1 MRLLRSERG
10 ISLVMAI
17 GVLGVLTVTG
27 TTIIYYA
34 NSNARS
40 AGYSKGNGLA
50 YDLAE
55 AGIAQALAVLQG
67 SLTPMQPNIL
77 ASKTVTYPTSGGS
90 VTYSGTLTGTTWN
103 ITSTG
108 SAPNPTGGTNLI
120 KRTLTRSVVVYG
132 LSSGGTVAAWSRMY
146 HDDPSS
152 CLTITDVTVT
162 MPVASRGGICLVGS
176 GKITGADTTVEV
188 GGNVTMTSEG
198 AQRSPGSGSG
208 WTSSSNIVSSNGSDA
223 SVTLGSS
230 ATSANLD
237 ATNFG
242 FSIPSTATIL
252 GITATVERAASS
264 TTRIQDNHVQ
274 LLKAGST
281 TGITDKPATGVYWPT
296 SDANRTYGSGTDLW
310 GTTWTPAQVN
320 ASNFGLRL
328 QARNT
333 TTTSTTAT
341 VDYVEITVTY
351 IDTTIGTAATP
362 IDYFAASGTCKY
374 NTATAHTPCS
384 TADKVYSDEI
394 KTTPAGLNKP
404 SVDMQYWY
412 DNAKPGPKNYCTGG
426 GTFPNTFDN
435 DSVRN
440 RSLSQNGEMT
450 PTNSSYTCQVKDANN
465 NLLGEISWNYQTHV
479 MKINGTIFIDGNFRF
494 DDDGQVVHYQ
504 GRGIIYASGDLEF
517 DELVCA
523 GGSGTS
529 SCVTQS
535 GGMGNWD
542 PSQNMMI
549 VLAGGWAEF
558 DQGGTQSQSV
568 PSGLQGLI
576 YAQGDCLVHENFHLS
591 GPIVCDTI
599 TLPDEANGWPTY
611 YPWPDLGTLVDGQV
625 YMNPYSAADHLFV
638 LGPQTG

>member
-1 MRLLRSERG
+1 
-10 ISLVMAI
+10 MAI
-17 GVLGVLTVTG
+17 GVLGVLTISG
-27 TTIIYYA
+27 TTVVYYA

-40 AGYSKGNGLA
+40 AGYSKGNGQA

-67 SLTPMQPNIL
+67 SLTPTQPTLL
-77 ASKTVTYPTSGGS
+77 ASKTVSYPTSGGS
-90 VTYSGTLTGTTWN
+90 VTYSGTYSNAVWT

-108 SAPNPTGGTNLI
+108 SAPNATGGTNLI
-120 KRTLTRSVVVYG
+120 KRTLTRTVTVYG

-146 HDDPSS
+146 HDNPNS

-176 GKITGADTTVEV
+176 AKITGADTTVEV

-198 AQRSPGSGSG
+198 AQRSAGSGSG
-208 WTSSSNIVSSNGSDA
+208 WTSSSNIVSSNNSDA
-223 SVTLGSS
+223 SVSLGNL

-237 ATNFG
+237 ATSFG
-242 FSIPSTATIL
+242 FTIPTTATIL

-264 TTRIQDNHVQ
+264 SGRIQDNHVQ

-281 TGITDKPATGVYWPT
+281 TGITDKLQSGTWGT
-296 SDANRTYGSGTDLW
+296 SDTTKTYGSSSDLW

-320 ASNFGLRL
+320 ASNFGLRF
-328 QARNT
+328 QAKNTNSST
-333 TTTSTTAT
+333 TTAS
-341 VDYVEITVTY
+341 VDFIEITVTY

-374 NTATAHTPCS
+374 GTATAHTPCS
-384 TADKVYSDEI
+384 STDKVFADTI
-394 KTTPAGLNKP
+394 HTTPAGLNKP
-404 SVDMQYWY
+404 TVDMAYWY
-412 DNAKPGPKNYCTGG
+412 QNAKPGPKSYCTGG

-440 RSLSQNGEMT
+440 TSLSQNGEMT

-465 NLLGEISWNYQTHV
+465 VLLGEISWNYQTHV

-523 GGSGTS
+523 GGSGTT

-591 GPIVCDTI
+591 GPIVCDEI
-599 TLPDEANGWPTY
+599 TLPDEPNGWPTY

-625 YMNPYSAADHLFV
+625 YMSPDSAGDHLFV

>member
-1 MRLLRSERG
+1 M
-10 ISLVMAI
+10 
-17 GVLGVLTVTG
+17 
-27 TTIIYYA
+27 
-34 NSNARS
+34 
-40 AGYSKGNGLA
+40 
-50 YDLAE
+50 
-55 AGIAQALAVLQG
+55 
-67 SLTPMQPNIL
+67 
-77 ASKTVTYPTSGGS
+77 
-90 VTYSGTLTGTTWN
+90 
-103 ITSTG
+103 
-108 SAPNPTGGTNLI
+108 
-120 KRTLTRSVVVYG
+120 
-132 LSSGGTVAAWSRMY
+132 
-146 HDDPSS
+146 
-152 CLTITDVTVT
+152 
-162 MPVASRGGICLVGS
+162 
-176 GKITGADTTVEV
+176 
-188 GGNVTMTSEG
+188 
-198 AQRSPGSGSG
+198 
-208 WTSSSNIVSSNGSDA
+208 
-223 SVTLGSS
+223 
-230 ATSANLD
+230 
-237 ATNFG
+237 
-242 FSIPSTATIL
+242 
-252 GITATVERAASS
+252 
-264 TTRIQDNHVQ
+264 
-274 LLKAGST
+274 
-281 TGITDKPATGVYWPT
+281 
-296 SDANRTYGSGTDLW
+296 
-310 GTTWTPAQVN
+310 N
-320 ASNFGLRL
+320 ASNFGLRF
-328 QARNT
+328 QAKNVT
-333 TTTSTTAT
+333 TTTTTAT

-374 NTATAHTPCS
+374 GTATAHTPCS
-384 TADKVYSDEI
+384 TADKVYADTVA
-394 KTTPAGLNKP
+394 TTPAGLNKP

-412 DNAKPGPKNYCTGG
+412 DNAKPGPKSYCTGG

-435 DSVRN
+435 DSTRN

-523 GGSGTS
+523 GGSGTT

-576 YAQGDCLVHENFHLS
+576 YANGDCLVHENFHLS
-591 GPIVCDTI
+591 GPIVCDQI
-599 TLPDEANGWPTY
+599 TLPDEPNGWPTY